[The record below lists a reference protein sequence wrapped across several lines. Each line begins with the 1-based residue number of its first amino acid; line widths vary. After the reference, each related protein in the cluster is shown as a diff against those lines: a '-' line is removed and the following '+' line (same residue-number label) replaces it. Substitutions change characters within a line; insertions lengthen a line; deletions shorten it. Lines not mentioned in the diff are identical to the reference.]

1 MRMHNSSQAYL
12 PGLSLSVSK
21 SVNLTILFL
30 IISYLLLI
38 AHAIPTAPPE
48 NGELVTA
55 ESTFSTT
62 NLSTT
67 HRNERQT
74 EEHESKSQQVATA
87 NDFLRALQPRQAGLA
102 WGPVTVANLKLYLTN
117 PHIGYAG
124 PKFPSAE
131 HVNFHVDRADG
142 GPRGTY
148 SSVVNMHIVRH
159 GPAGDDGVSECLY
172 AWDSV
177 TKKVV
182 FDECAEEYL
191 AVMRKCVQAV
201 KDFVDALVKNANF
214 VVRATSTVAMAALL
228 AVLTILASSVL
239 G

>member
-1 MRMHNSSQAYL
+1 MRVHFACPIYL
-12 PGLSLSVSK
+12 PGLSSHVS
-21 SVNLTILFL
+21 SSLNLTTILL
-30 IISYLLLI
+30 IISYFGLI
-38 AHAIPTAPPE
+38 VHPAPTAPPE
-48 NGELVTA
+48 KGGLVIA
-55 ESTFSTT
+55 ESTFSTI
-62 NLSTT
+62 NPLKT
-67 HRNERQT
+67 HRDEMQI
-74 EEHESKSQQVATA
+74 EEHEPQSQKVATINA
-87 NDFLRALQPRQAGLA
+87 LQALQPRQAGLA

-131 HVNFHVDRADG
+131 HVNFHVDRADA

-148 SSVVNMHIVRH
+148 SSVVNMHIVKY
-159 GPAGDDGVSECLY
+159 GPAGDGDGSGCIY

-182 FDECAEEYL
+182 FDECADEYL

-201 KDFVDALVKNANF
+201 KIFVDALVKNANF
-214 VVRATSTVAMAALL
+214 VVRATMTVALAALL
-228 AVLTILASSVL
+228 AVLTVLASCVL

>member
-1 MRMHNSSQAYL
+1 MRIHFACPVYL
-12 PGLSLSVSK
+12 PGLSYHVST
-21 SVNLTILFL
+21 SLNLKAFFIV
-30 IISYLLLI
+30 ISYFLLI
-38 AHAIPTAPPE
+38 AHPAPTARPE
-48 NGELVTA
+48 NGELVIGK
-55 ESTFSTT
+55 STFSKT
-62 NLSTT
+62 NLLTT
-67 HRNERQT
+67 HQDERET
-74 EEHESKSQQVATA
+74 EEDEPESQMIATINA
-87 NDFLRALQPRQAGLA
+87 LQALQPRQAGLA

-131 HVNFHVDRADG
+131 HVNFLVDRADA

-148 SSVVNMHIVRH
+148 SSVVNMHIVKY
-159 GPAGDDGVSECLY
+159 GPAGDDDGSGCIY

-177 TKKVV
+177 AKKVV
-182 FDECAEEYL
+182 FDECVDQYL

-214 VVRATSTVAMAALL
+214 VVRATMTVALAALL
-228 AVLTILASSVL
+228 AVLTVLASSVL